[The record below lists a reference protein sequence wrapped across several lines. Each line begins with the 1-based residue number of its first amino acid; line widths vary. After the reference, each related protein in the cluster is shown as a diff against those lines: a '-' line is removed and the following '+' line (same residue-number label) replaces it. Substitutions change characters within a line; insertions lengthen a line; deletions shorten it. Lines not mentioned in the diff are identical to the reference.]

1 MRRRGKGSAAR
12 STGTL
17 EALEDSEVGE
27 EIVRRRYRW
36 DKDTGEMVEVPW
48 DARQTS
54 LAPEI
59 WDDLPGYNSPVTGQW
74 VEGRKQRREDLRR
87 TNSRP
92 YEGREQE
99 QREAAKVAAEK
110 ERKLDQLAEKMAYR
124 AWDAAPERVRRVFRG
139 K

>member
-1 MRRRGKGSAAR
+1 M
-12 STGTL
+12 
-17 EALEDSEVGE
+17 
-27 EIVRRRYRW
+27 RRRYRW

-48 DARQTS
+48 DTRQTA

-59 WDDLPGYNSPVTGQW
+59 WDDLPGYNSPVTGLW

-87 TNSRP
+87 TNSRA

-99 QREAAKVAAEK
+99 QKEANKIAAEK
-110 ERKLDQLAEKMAYR
+110 ERKLDQLAEKMAHT
-124 AWDAAPERVRRVFRG
+124 AWAHAPERIRRVFRG